1 MFNLLFFTSYYW
13 SWYII
18 KIDNI
23 IEGMRLSF
31 VAWNEVTDDCNL
43 LLHCLVHS
51 RLKVNWE
58 SLDGQIYICF
68 YIDRTKTMCCNKIAV
83 SFAFASTTRKFPC
96 TVCWLWLADLSPR
109 EIVFDDNTKSNLHSL
124 CIYRIKGH
132 LQSAHNLW
140 FTTILS
146 LSPRL
151 FPGINRPVITFQI
164 SSEEYSD
171 KAPCL
176 N

>member
-1 MFNLLFFTSYYW
+1 MTFFATALWDDSLRPANFCIKNHNYWMFNLLFFTSYYW

-18 KIDNI
+18 IIDNI
-23 IEGMRLSF
+23 VEGMRLSC
-31 VAWNEVTDDCNL
+31 VVWNEVTDDCNL

-68 YIDRTKTMCCNKIAV
+68 YVDRTKTMCCNKIAV

-109 EIVFDDNTKSNLHSL
+109 EIVFDDNTISNLHSL

-132 LQSAHNLW
+132 LQSA
-140 FTTILS
+140 
-146 LSPRL
+146 P
-151 FPGINRPVITFQI
+151 
-164 SSEEYSD
+164 
-171 KAPCL
+171 
-176 N
+176 